1 MKPPFRADHVG
12 SLLRPEGLAKARKQK
27 DFEFQQQAIR
37 AVVARQEAIGLQG
50 VTDGELSRDWWH
62 LDFLSQLEGV
72 ALRENP
78 GPKFGNHR
86 DRRLVLGAAELRP
99 RVLAQ
104 RDAFE
109 LGQEVE
115 MHLRA

>member
-78 GPKFGNHR
+78 GPRFGGTEDQPPVPVVTGTLRNR
-86 DRRLVLGAAELRP
+86 KQTMVGDSLFSTAATT
-99 RVLAQ
+99 
-104 RDAFE
+104 
-109 LGQEVE
+109 
-115 MHLRA
+115 